1 MERIYK
7 VPASTYFGLGLFA
20 AGLAFV
26 CLLVPCIF
34 AYPAR
39 PVSQTVLL
47 SILAAAIP
55 SATIWWLSR
64 FRITITPTVLRYSSP
79 FSSERTINLPD
90 IESSGVVF
98 QRGTRGVR
106 PLLEV
111 RTPGVTVRIHFKVFS
126 QEARKDLFQATG
138 ANKSLQAT
146 ATAPSVLTGP

>member
-1 MERIYK
+1 MERSYR

-39 PVSQTVLL
+39 PISQIVLL
-47 SILAAAIP
+47 SVLTVAIP

-64 FRITITPTVLRYSSP
+64 FRITITPTALRYSSP
-79 FSSERTINLPD
+79 FRDERSINLPE
-90 IESSGVVF
+90 IESSEVIF
-98 QRGTRGVR
+98 QRGTYGVR

-111 RTPGVTVRIHFKVFS
+111 RAPGVTLRIHFKVFS
-126 QEARKDLFQATG
+126 HEARKDLFQVTG
-138 ANKSLQAT
+138 ANNALEPT
-146 ATAPSVLTGP
+146 ATAPPVSTDK

>member
-1 MERIYK
+1 MERTHK

-34 AYPAR
+34 AYP
-39 PVSQTVLL
+39 PDPPTKVFLISVV
-47 SILAAAIP
+47 AALIP
-55 SATIWWLSR
+55 AFTIWWLSR

-98 QRGTRGVR
+98 QRGARGVR

-126 QEARKDLFQATG
+126 QEACTDLFQTTG
-138 ANKSLQAT
+138 ANKTLHAT
-146 ATAPSVLTGP
+146 AAAPGS

>member
-1 MERIYK
+1 MERTYK
-7 VPASTYFGLGLFA
+7 VPASTCFGLGLFA

-26 CLLVPCIF
+26 CLLLPCIF
-34 AYPAR
+34 ASPAR
-39 PVSQTVLL
+39 PLSLIVSL

-64 FRITITPTVLRYSSP
+64 FRIAITPTSLRYSCP
-79 FSSERTINLPD
+79 FCDERTIKLPD
-90 IESSGVVF
+90 IESSEVVF

-111 RTPGVTVRIHFKVFS
+111 RTPGVTLKIHFKVFS
-126 QEARKDLFQATG
+126 HEARKDLFQVTG

-146 ATAPSVLTGP
+146 AAAPASCD

>member
-1 MERIYK
+1 MERTYK

-20 AGLAFV
+20 AGLASV

-39 PVSQTVLL
+39 PLSQIVLL
-47 SILAAAIP
+47 SVLAAAIP
-55 SATIWWLSR
+55 SATFWWFSR
-64 FRITITPTVLRYSSP
+64 FRITITPTALRYASP
-79 FSSERTINLPD
+79 FRDERTINLPD
-90 IESSGVVF
+90 IESSEVIF

-111 RTPGVTVRIHFKVFS
+111 RTPGVTLRIHFKVFS
-126 QEARKDLFQATG
+126 REARKDLFQVTG

-146 ATAPSVLTGP
+146 AAARSVLTET

>member
-1 MERIYK
+1 MERTYR

-39 PVSQTVLL
+39 SLSQIVLL
-47 SILAAAIP
+47 SVLAAAIP

-64 FRITITPTVLRYSSP
+64 FRITITPTALKYSSP
-79 FSSERTINLPD
+79 FRDERTISLPD
-90 IESSGVVF
+90 IESAEVIF
-98 QRGTRGVR
+98 QRGTRGVQ

-111 RTPGVTVRIHFKVFS
+111 RAPGDTLRIHFKVFS
-126 QEARKDLFQATG
+126 HEARKDLFQVTG

-146 ATAPSVLTGP
+146 AAGPASCD